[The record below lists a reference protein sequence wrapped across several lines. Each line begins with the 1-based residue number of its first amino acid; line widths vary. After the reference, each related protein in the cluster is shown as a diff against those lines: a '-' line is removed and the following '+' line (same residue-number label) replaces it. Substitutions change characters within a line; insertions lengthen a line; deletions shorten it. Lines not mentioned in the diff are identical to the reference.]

1 MARTKKVTAPE
12 AQEVV
17 SEVATEETFGSFIAP
32 EEEPTPLEAATQ
44 PVPEEEIPEEV
55 VLEAEE
61 APETAES
68 APVTADTPKD
78 AQPEPA
84 AIEPAESPAE
94 APEAPTGEEP
104 EKPEEDDG
112 KTHITMSLPSAPFTP
127 DAIERLKAIV
137 ASKESLL
144 KKALDADS
152 LDIVVEEDR
161 ISFPWFT
168 DHGWDNEVD
177 AYGKLICALSKM
189 ALTQKRVST
198 TERQQNPDEK
208 LAMRLFLIRLNFI
221 GDEYKSARAI
231 LTRNFQT
238 GGSRKSGEPIPEIDF
253 GTPEVTRK

>member
-1 MARTKKVTAPE
+1 MARSKKVTAPE

-32 EEEPTPLEAATQ
+32 EETPTPTEQATQ
-44 PVPEEEIPEEV
+44 PVPEEIPEEV

-68 APVTADTPKD
+68 APVAQDAPED
-78 AQPEPA
+78 AQPEPTP
-84 AIEPAESPAE
+84 ETTAESPAE
-94 APEAPTGEEP
+94 APTGEEP
-104 EKPEEDDG
+104 QPEEDDG

-152 LDIVVEEDR
+152 LDIIVEEDR

-168 DHGWDNEVD
+168 DHGWENEVD
-177 AYGKLICALSKM
+177 AYGKLICAISKM
-189 ALTQKRVST
+189 AITQKRVST